1 MKKKTFFIIMAT
13 LVMNSIS
20 TSVYGV
26 TGDISVNAVEK
37 SQHRSVQEIDINSGN
52 DITSEECNINDK
64 KDNSIP
70 NEFTEY
76 TKFIGRDVSIL
87 NVDTSQWNYRDFSHD
102 LWEGSLYG
110 HKGMIYV
117 RLGWDDKTI
126 TDFIIQLNTNDGEY
140 IQGEEYTNISNKLEE
155 VFGASYYICDGTTEF
170 YGNNDYQFRL
180 CRGSGS
186 IGWNEENREKFD
198 NTEPKNPDEINV
210 VTETPKVAPAIGM
223 TSEEVENS
231 TWGKPYDINK
241 TTNEYGTSEQWVY
254 KFLNKHRYIY
264 FKDGIVTTIQE

>member
-26 TGDISVNAVEK
+26 TGGISVNAVEK

-76 TKFIGRDVSIL
+76 TKFIGSDVSIL

-102 LWEGSLYG
+102 LWEG
-110 HKGMIYV
+110 
-117 RLGWDDKTI
+117 
-126 TDFIIQLNTNDGEY
+126 
-140 IQGEEYTNISNKLEE
+140 
-155 VFGASYYICDGTTEF
+155 
-170 YGNNDYQFRL
+170 
-180 CRGSGS
+180 
-186 IGWNEENREKFD
+186 
-198 NTEPKNPDEINV
+198 
-210 VTETPKVAPAIGM
+210 
-223 TSEEVENS
+223 
-231 TWGKPYDINK
+231 
-241 TTNEYGTSEQWVY
+241 
-254 KFLNKHRYIY
+254 
-264 FKDGIVTTIQE
+264 